1 MRTQSSYVTL
11 AITAAALASLAGC
24 VAEPTAP
31 VSDPTVIPAA
41 VAGAQHA
48 TQQVVA
54 SGTGWRMVRLSGV
67 ATAEDGTS
75 RMVDQEL
82 LVADSAAALEG
93 APISRLVKGQIDG
106 MVSTLPA
113 SDRQGQIVVNMDAA
127 RQVEGQV
134 TPQLLGCESVERTW
148 RRSLVKKTSYS
159 HSQPNVAGIFQGTFT
174 FSGSAKDSVGAAVTM
189 RVYRTW
195 IPIAGCIPFFST
207 LRAVRLSGR
216 ADLTGRAIVNANFYG
231 EWHPSKTVVSPVLF
245 DAIVLIG
252 DLPVWLTV
260 EIPIEIGIDAS
271 ARVKLDAD
279 ASAEAH
285 GSFDV
290 TCKSGTC
297 GTTRSANWLATNNKS
312 PTFDVSGRVS
322 PWAQVSAKLSL
333 YKGVTS
339 GKVGL
344 RATVKNHLW
353 AYAGNACGDGN
364 GDGTNEWV
372 QARTLDSRLGL
383 ELRVTMGLFGVAAGD
398 WSWRLGDDY
407 FIGFY
412 DLIGSTAMDPIFFA
426 RPGVG
431 TSNVFL
437 GRMRP
442 CWPYLDPMTYRF
454 AWGDGTPNNTLSFP
468 PMALFNLQHGFPK
481 RGVTYPVTLTATK
494 DGAGRVINRSVTRSI
509 TIPTI

>member
-1 MRTQSSYVTL
+1 MRRQSSRFTI
-11 AITAAALASLAGC
+11 AIAAASLASLAGC

-31 VSDPTVIPAA
+31 VSAPTAIPAA
-41 VAGAQHA
+41 VAGAQQA

-54 SGTGWRMVRLSGV
+54 SGTGWRMVHLSGV
-67 ATAEDGTS
+67 ATADDGTA
-75 RMVDQEL
+75 RMVDQDL
-82 LVADSAAALEG
+82 LVADSVAALEG
-93 APISRLVKGQIDG
+93 APISKLAKGQIDG
-106 MVSTLPA
+106 MVSTLPV
-113 SDRQGQIVVNMDAA
+113 SDRQGQIVVNMDAV
-127 RQVEGQV
+127 RQAEGQI

-148 RRSLVKKTSYS
+148 RRSLVRRTSYS
-159 HSQPNVAGIFQGTFT
+159 HSQANVAGVFQGTFT
-174 FSGSAKDSVGAAVTM
+174 LSGSAKDSVGASVTM
-189 RVYRTW
+189 RVYRTYV
-195 IPIAGCIPFFST
+195 PFAGCIPFFST
-207 LRAVRLSGR
+207 LRAVRLGGG

-231 EWHPSKTVVSPVLF
+231 EWHASRTVVSPVLF

-260 EIPIEIGIDAS
+260 EIPIEVGIDAGG
-271 ARVKLDAD
+271 RVKVDAD

-285 GSFDV
+285 GRFDV
-290 TCKSGTC
+290 TCASGTC
-297 GTTRSANWLATNNKS
+297 VSTKSANWSAKNNKS
-312 PTFDVSGRVS
+312 PNFDLSARVS

-333 YKGVTS
+333 FKGVSS
-339 GKVGL
+339 GKVGV
-344 RATVKNHLW
+344 RATFKNHLW
-353 AYAGNACGDGN
+353 AYAGNSCGDGD

-372 QARTLDSRLGL
+372 QAKTVDARLGL
-383 ELRVTMGLFGVAAGD
+383 ELRTSMAFFGVAAGE
-398 WSWRLGDDY
+398 WSARIGDDY

-431 TSNVFL
+431 TSNVFW

-442 CWPYLDPMTYRF
+442 CWPYLDPMTYRL

-468 PMALFNLQHGFPK
+468 PLALFNIQHGFPK

>member
-1 MRTQSSYVTL
+1 MRTQSSYFTL

-31 VSDPTVIPAA
+31 VSDPTAIPAA
-41 VAGAQHA
+41 VAGAQQA

-67 ATAEDGTS
+67 ATAEDGTA
-75 RMVDQEL
+75 RMVDQDV
-82 LVADSAAALEG
+82 LVADSVAALEG
-93 APISRLVKGQIDG
+93 APISKLVKGQIDG
-106 MVSTLPA
+106 MVTSLPA
-113 SDRQGQIVVNMDAA
+113 SDRQGQIMVNMDAA

-134 TPQLLGCESVERTW
+134 TPQLLGCESVDRTW
-148 RRSLVKKTSYS
+148 RRGLVKQASFSYT
-159 HSQPNVAGIFQGTFT
+159 QPNVAGYFQGTFT
-174 FSGSAKDSVGAAVTM
+174 LSGSARDSVAAAVTM

-207 LRAVRLSGR
+207 LRAVGLSGG
-216 ADLTGRAIVNANFYG
+216 AHLTGRANVNADFYR
-231 EWHPSKTVVSPVLF
+231 EWHQSRTVVSPVLF

-260 EIPIEIGIDAS
+260 EMPIDVGIDAS
-271 ARVKLDAD
+271 ARLKLNAD
-279 ASAEAH
+279 ASAEAG
-285 GSFDV
+285 GSFV
-290 TCKSGTC
+290 VSCRSGTC
-297 GTTRSANWLATNNKS
+297 STTKSASWSAKNNKV

-333 YKGVTS
+333 YKGVSS

-344 RATVKNHLW
+344 RATVRNHLW
-353 AYAGNACGDGN
+353 TYAGNACGDAN
-364 GDGTNEWV
+364 GDGINESV
-372 QARTLDSRLGL
+372 QAKTLDSRVGL
-383 ELRVTMGLFGVAAGD
+383 DLRVTMGFFGVSAGD

-431 TSNVFL
+431 TSYVFW

-442 CWPYLDPMTYRF
+442 CWPYLDPMTYRL
-454 AWGDGTPNNTLSFP
+454 AWGDGTPNNALSFP
-468 PMALFNLQHGFPK
+468 PMALFNIQHGFPK

-494 DGAGRVINRSVTRSI
+494 DGAGRVLNRSVTRSI